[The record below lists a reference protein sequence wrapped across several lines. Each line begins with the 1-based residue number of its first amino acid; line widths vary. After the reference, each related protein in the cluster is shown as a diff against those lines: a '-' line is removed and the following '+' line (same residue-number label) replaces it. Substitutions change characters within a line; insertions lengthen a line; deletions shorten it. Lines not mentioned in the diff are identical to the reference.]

1 MKTPYATAR
10 DVFDKEIAALES
22 VKAAIEPSFD
32 AAVELLVRSGGKLIV
47 TGLGKSGIIG
57 HKIAATF
64 SSTGTPAVF
73 MNAAEA
79 LHGDLGV
86 VSPEDVVI
94 LISNSGATIEL
105 VKLLPSVR
113 KQGTPVIGIFGKAD
127 APLASKCDC
136 VLPAIVKEEACPL
149 NLAPMSST
157 TAALVVGDA
166 LAAAVMM
173 QKGFTPDDFAWRHPG
188 GHLGR
193 NLLLRAGDVM
203 HAGEDLP
210 RVSPEADFRALLVEM
225 TRVNLGAVC
234 VCDAAGKLI
243 GIVTDGDIRRF
254 VLEGK
259 AMDAPAHALMTPN
272 PVTVTPEMALG
283 QVLEV
288 MENRGRQIY
297 MVPVVDVDGQALG
310 MVRMHEIVGQS

>member
-1 MKTPYATAR
+1 MNDPYATAR
-10 DVFDKEIAALES
+10 EVFDKEIAALES
-22 VKAAIEPSFD
+22 VKAAIEPVFGQAVALI
-32 AAVELLVRSGGKLIV
+32 AAASGKLVVSGI
-47 TGLGKSGIIG
+47 GKSGIIG

-86 VSPEDVVI
+86 VSPDDIVI
-94 LISNSGATIEL
+94 LISNSGSTVEL

-113 KQGTPVIGIFGKAD
+113 RQGAKVIGIFGKAD
-127 APLASKCDC
+127 APLGTKCDC
-136 VLPAIVKEEACPL
+136 VLPAVVAEEACPL

-166 LAAAVMM
+166 LAAAVMRV
-173 QKGFTPDDFAWRHPG
+173 KGVTRDDFAWRHPG

-193 NLLLRAGDVM
+193 NLLLRASDVM
-203 HAGEDLP
+203 HSGEQLP
-210 RVSPEADFRALLVEM
+210 RVSPDADFRALLVEM

-234 VCDAAGKLI
+234 VCDATGRLL
-243 GIVTDGDIRRF
+243 GIVTDGDVRRF
-254 VLEGK
+254 VLKGQGMESS
-259 AMDAPAHALMTPN
+259 ARELMTPD
-272 PVTVTPEMALG
+272 PVTVSPDLQLG

-297 MVPVVDVDGQALG
+297 IVPVTGADGAALG
-310 MVRMHEIVGQS
+310 MVRMHEIVGS

>member
-1 MKTPYATAR
+1 MKPPYATAR
-10 DVFDKEIAALES
+10 EVFDKEIAALES
-22 VKAAIEPSFD
+22 VKAAIEGSFD
-32 AAVELLVRSGGKLIV
+32 QAVDFVVQARGKLIV
-47 TGLGKSGIIG
+47 TGIGKSGIIG

-94 LISNSGATIEL
+94 LISNSGATVEL
-105 VKLLPSVR
+105 IKLLPTVR
-113 KQGTPVIGIFGKAD
+113 KQGAPVIGIFGKTD
-127 APLASKCDC
+127 APLGPKCDC
-136 VLPAIVKEEACPL
+136 VLPAIVSEEACPL

-166 LAAAVMM
+166 LAAAVMT
-173 QKGFTPDDFAWRHPG
+173 QKGFTRDDFAWRHPG

-193 NLLLRAGDVM
+193 NLLLRASDVM

-210 RVSPEADFRALLVEM
+210 RVAPEADFRALLVEM

-234 VCDAAGKLI
+234 VCDEAGKLL

-254 VLEGK
+254 VLEGRK
-259 AMDAPAHALMTPN
+259 MEAPARELMTPG
-272 PVTVTPEMALG
+272 PITVAPEMPLG

-297 MVPVVDVDGQALG
+297 MVPVVDIDGQALG
-310 MVRMHEIVGQS
+310 MVRMHEIVGQG